1 MQDRTPTPGQE
12 GRVLITPENGSPYYA
27 KIEMAD
33 NPTQP
38 GTPLNKAT
46 LLTDETEQAIWG
58 NTSDRTVDDAL
69 KILSDVAY
77 GRVSILNLTV
87 LDTIGNPIPDVAVAL
102 DTTPNIVDGPLTDEN
117 GTLTINTSGGS
128 HTVNLAYPLGY
139 SAETGSQAIEV
150 SGVRNLTV
158 QAVSRKNTSEIFT
171 FSLSKRNFRIARF
184 LSPIQICLFGGGGS
198 GCVMCANKDD
208 SSCGGQAGAGGYT
221 LTQNNV
227 DIAGKLISVF
237 IGAGGGG
244 SSMSFSYGSG
254 RRGNSGGTTSIN
266 VGGTVYS
273 AKGGGGGDYHTFRN
287 ANNILGGAYG
297 GGWQG
302 ANLPTEGQDGSH
314 LFGDSSQPVYGG
326 GGGGVASY
334 GSDAVGG
341 NEGQGG
347 GTSGSAYDGGG
358 DDRYPDY
365 TESDDATTAG
375 GSGGALSAWHSTGA
389 RSGKGGS
396 GLAAFRK
403 QV

>member
-1 MQDRTPTPGQE
+1 MTDRVPTKP
-12 GRVLITPENGSPYYA
+12 GRVLITPEGGGAPYYA
-27 KIEMAD
+27 TMTRAD
-33 NPTQP
+33 DPTQP

-87 LDTIGNPIPDVAVAL
+87 LDTGGNPIPDVAVAL

-150 SGVRNLTV
+150 SGVRDLTV

-171 FSLSKRNFRIARF
+171 FSASKSNFRIARF

-198 GCVMCANKDD
+198 GCVMCANQDK
-208 SSCGGQAGAGGYT
+208 SSCGGQGGAGGYT
-221 LTQNNV
+221 VTQNNV
-227 DIAGKLISVF
+227 DVSGKLVSVL
-237 IGAGGGG
+237 IGAGGM
-244 SSMSFSYGSG
+244 SNSRSFSYGSG
-254 RRGNSGGTTSIN
+254 ARGNSGGTTSIN
-266 VGGTVYS
+266 VGGIIYS
-273 AKGGGGGDYHTFRN
+273 AKGGGGGDYHTSKN
-287 ANNILGGAYG
+287 SNNTMGGAYG
-297 GGWQG
+297 GGWRG
-302 ANLPTEGQDGSH
+302 DNLPTSGQYGSN
-314 LFGDSSQPVYGG
+314 LFGDDTQPVYGG

-334 GSDAVGG
+334 GGDAADGG
-341 NEGQGG
+341 GGQGG
-347 GTSGSAYDGGG
+347 GTRGSVYDGAG
-358 DDRYPDY
+358 DDSYPSY

-375 GSGGALSAWHSTGA
+375 GSGAALSAWRTTGA
-389 RSGKGGS
+389 RSGQGGS